1 MAVSTIFFSGQNI
14 TGGEIV
20 TNQVTEEYPYFVS
33 GDDSLLAQNEFSS
46 RRSVA
51 VVITGY
57 SSTEDQTDSTPF
69 TTAWNT
75 QTRSGVVAANWLPL
89 GTKIKIPELFGNR
102 VFTVEDR
109 MHPRN
114 ANKLDVWFQSR
125 EEALKFGVRKARVEI
140 L

>member
-14 TGGEIV
+14 AGGEIV
-20 TNQVTEEYPYFVS
+20 TNQVAEEYPYFVS

-75 QTRSGVVAANWLPL
+75 QTRPGVVAANWLPL

-114 ANKLDVWFQSR
+114 ANKLDIWFQSR